1 MAKEVIMPK
10 MGQTM
15 EAGTIIEWYVKEGDT
30 VKKGEP
36 IFKFES
42 DKAALE
48 AEAPASG
55 TLLKILRHPGET
67 VPILEVV
74 GIIGEP
80 GEDISRYLK
89 PAAAPEAA
97 APAGAPS
104 APAPAAA
111 PAAPAAPSAPEAPP
125 APEGRRFA
133 SPRARMAARQLG
145 VPLERITGTGPGG
158 RIVERD
164 VLAYA
169 ASLPKAT
176 PAARKLAEEMGVPL
190 ETLAAG
196 PERITKMAVERA
208 AMPVT
213 PAAPAPAPAVQA
225 IPMAGVRAIIA
236 ERMSASAHTTAA
248 VTLFTE
254 VDATALVQLRE
265 SFKQSPLPGGV
276 VPGYNEILVLIVA
289 RALQEHPNMNARL
302 VENRIEQLGV
312 INIGVAVDTERGL
325 LVPVIR
331 DAASKRL
338 GDIVTE
344 FRELVERA
352 RAGRSLPDDLSG
364 GTFTITNLGMYDVD
378 GFTPIIN
385 LPECAILG
393 VGRIVE
399 KPAAVNGQVVIRPMM
414 VLSLTFDHRINDGAP
429 AARFLQRVK
438 QLIERPYLLLA

>member
-97 APAGAPS
+97 APA
-104 APAPAAA
+104 
-111 PAAPAAPSAPEAPP
+111 APSAPEAPP

-176 PAARKLAEEMGVPL
+176 PAARKLAEEMGVSL

-196 PERITKMAVERA
+196 PERITKLAVERA
-208 AMPVT
+208 AKPVT

-302 VENRIEQLGV
+302 VENRIEQLEV

>member
-97 APAGAPS
+97 VPAGAP
-104 APAPAAA
+104 PAPTPTTA
-111 PAAPAAPSAPEAPP
+111 PAAPAAPP

-133 SPRARMAARQLG
+133 SPRARMVAKQLG
-145 VPLERITGTGPGG
+145 VPLERVTGTGPGG

-169 ASLPKAT
+169 QSLPKAT
-176 PAARKLAEEMGVPL
+176 PAARKLAEEMGIPL
-190 ETLAAG
+190 ETLGVG
-196 PERITKMAVERA
+196 PERVTKAEVERA
-208 AMPVT
+208 AAPVPP
-213 PAAPAPAPAVQA
+213 PAAPTPAPAVQT

-254 VDATALVQLRE
+254 VDASALVQLRE
-265 SFKQSPLPGGV
+265 SFKQSPLAGGL

-302 VENRIEQLGV
+302 VENRIEQLAA

-338 GDIVTE
+338 GDITVE
-344 FRELVERA
+344 FRTLVERA
-352 RAGRSLPDDLSG
+352 RAGQSLPDDLTG
-364 GTFTITNLGMYDVD
+364 GTFTITNLGMYEVD

-399 KPAAVNGQVVIRPMM
+399 KPVAVNGQVVIRPMM

-429 AARFLQRVK
+429 AARFLQRIK

>member
-80 GEDISRYLK
+80 GEDISRFLK

-97 APAGAPS
+97 VPAGAPE
-104 APAPAAA
+104 APAPAAV
-111 PAAPAAPSAPEAPP
+111 PAAPAAPP

-133 SPRARMAARQLG
+133 SPRARMVAKQLG
-145 VPLERITGTGPGG
+145 VPLERVTGTGPGG

-169 ASLPKAT
+169 QSLPKAT
-176 PAARKLAEEMGVPL
+176 PAARKLAAEMGVPL
-190 ETLAAG
+190 ETLAVG
-196 PERITKMAVERA
+196 PERVTKAEVERA
-208 AMPVT
+208 AAPVPP
-213 PAAPAPAPAVQA
+213 PAAPAPAPAVQT

-254 VDATALVQLRE
+254 VDAAALVQLRE
-265 SFKQSPLPGGV
+265 SFKQSPLAGGL

-302 VENRIEQLGV
+302 VENRIEQLAT

-338 GDIVTE
+338 GDIVAE
-344 FRELVERA
+344 FRTLVERA
-352 RAGRSLPDDLSG
+352 RAGQSLPDDLTG
-364 GTFTITNLGMYDVD
+364 GTFTITNLGMYEID

-399 KPAAVNGQVVIRPMM
+399 KPVALNGQVVIRPMM

>member
-1 MAKEVIMPK
+1 
-10 MGQTM
+10 
-15 EAGTIIEWYVKEGDT
+15 
-30 VKKGEP
+30 
-36 IFKFES
+36 
-42 DKAALE
+42 
-48 AEAPASG
+48 
-55 TLLKILRHPGET
+55 
-67 VPILEVV
+67 
-74 GIIGEP
+74 
-80 GEDISRYLK
+80 
-89 PAAAPEAA
+89 
-97 APAGAPS
+97 
-104 APAPAAA
+104 
-111 PAAPAAPSAPEAPP
+111 
-125 APEGRRFA
+125 
-133 SPRARMAARQLG
+133 
-145 VPLERITGTGPGG
+145 
-158 RIVERD
+158 
-164 VLAYA
+164 
-169 ASLPKAT
+169 
-176 PAARKLAEEMGVPL
+176 
-190 ETLAAG
+190 
-196 PERITKMAVERA
+196 
-208 AMPVT
+208 
-213 PAAPAPAPAVQA
+213 
-225 IPMAGVRAIIA
+225 MAGVRAIIA

-302 VENRIEQLGV
+302 VENRIEQLEV